1 MDKFEAVRI
10 FAKVVETHGF
20 TAAARDLGLSR
31 SAVSK
36 AISQLEHSLG
46 AQLLNRTT
54 RFVSPTDTGAVYY
67 QRCVAILT
75 DMDEADRAVAE
86 LQGEAKGSI
95 RLNAPMSF
103 GTLHLASALADFMA
117 RYPDIR
123 IEATL
128 NDRFIDPVEEGFD
141 LTIRIA
147 ELADSS
153 LIARKLAPARRV
165 LCASPAYL
173 RAHGEPQRP
182 SDLKDHNCLHY
193 GFLATGNVW
202 HLSGEDGPQS
212 ITVNGTLCSN
222 NAEMLMAS
230 VLKGAGIALVPTF
243 IAGPDLQEGRL
254 VTVMPA
260 YRPTDIAIHAI
271 YPPSRH
277 LSLKLRLLIDFLAD
291 RFGER
296 PYWDLVS

>member
-36 AISQLEHSLG
+36 AIAQLEHSLG

-67 QRCVAILT
+67 QRCIAILA

-202 HLSGEDGPQS
+202 HLSGEDGPHPV
-212 ITVNGTLCSN
+212 TVNGTLCSN

-230 VLKGAGIALVPTF
+230 VLKGVGIALVPTF
-243 IAGPDLQEGRL
+243 IAGADLQEGRL
-254 VTVMPA
+254 TTVMPA

-277 LSLKLRLLIDFLAD
+277 LSLKLRLLIDFLVE